1 MTLFKALAARGV
13 MVRGVNAGN
22 DQYSLLTETS
32 NNRTVVIYPDLAG
45 VLWGK
50 PSKECP
56 TTIRCLGL
64 RRGFFHGRAQH
75 YHDASERYIFTLS

>member
-22 DQYSLLTETS
+22 DQSGLFTKTS
-32 NNRTVVIYPDLAG
+32 NNPTVVIYQDLAG

-64 RRGFFHGRAQH
+64 RGGFFHGRAQN
-75 YHDASERYIFTLS
+75 YHDARERYIFTLS